1 MSIADNK
8 AALTAAGIDVD
19 SVMQRFMGSERLTE
33 KFMKRFADD
42 MTFSQLEKA
51 VAAGDSEEAFR
62 AAHTLKGV
70 AGNLGMTE
78 LFDRTSEMT
87 ERFRAHDMTGAAED
101 LAALRTVYERIL
113 QAVSAL

>member
-70 AGNLGMTE
+70 AESGHDGAVRPDLGNDGE
-78 LFDRTSEMT
+78 IPRP
-87 ERFRAHDMTGAAED
+87 
-101 LAALRTVYERIL
+101 
-113 QAVSAL
+113 

>member
-1 MSIADNK
+1 MSITEKK

-42 MTFSQLEKA
+42 ETFSQLEKA
-51 VAAGDSEEAFR
+51 IAEGDSDGAFR

>member
-1 MSIADNK
+1 MSIMDKK
-8 AALTAAGIDVD
+8 AALIAAGIDVD

-42 MTFSQLEKA
+42 VTFSQLEKA
-51 VAAGDSEEAFR
+51 VVDGDSEEAFR

-87 ERFRAHDMTGAAED
+87 EKFRAHDMTTAAED
-101 LAALRTVYERIL
+101 FASLKTIYDRIL
-113 QAVSAL
+113 QAVLDI